1 MRMLSNRDDAYKLLA
16 ELGAPN
22 RLLTHLRLVG
32 EAADELIRLY
42 RELNIP
48 FKAKLIEL
56 GVAVHDA
63 GKLIHPSELD
73 GPGSLH
79 EVAGRQMLIEHGVQP
94 EVAACCVTHAAW
106 DGSEVSFEERSVAL
120 ADKLWKGK
128 RVTELELALID
139 DIAARLNVDRWSVF
153 ARLDEAFEEIA
164 AEAPSR
170 LERSRA

>member
-1 MRMLSNRDDAYKLLA
+1 MLANRDDAYKLLA

-32 EAADELIRLY
+32 EVADELIRLY
-42 RELNIP
+42 RELNIT
-48 FKAKLIEL
+48 FNAKLVEL
-56 GVAVHDA
+56 GGAVHDA
-63 GKLIHPSELD
+63 GKIIHPSELD

-79 EVAGRQMLIEHGVQP
+79 EVAGRHMLLEHGVQP
-94 EVAACCVTHAAW
+94 EVAKCCITHAAW
-106 DGSEVSFEERSVAL
+106 NGSEVSFEERSVAL

-128 RVTELELALID
+128 RDGELELAVID
-139 DIAARLNVDRWSVF
+139 GIAARLGIDRWSIF
-153 ARLDEAFEEIA
+153 AGLDEAFEKIA